1 MTIGN
6 RIGISAIMV
15 LMAIAHSVYA
25 QQWPQR
31 PIRWIS
37 PFAPGGGADMTSRAI
52 AAKLSTSL
60 GHQVLVDNRG
70 GAGGMIGLTSSGR
83 PCSIFFKI
91 STRSSGSGFKS
102 CAWFH

>member
-70 GAGGMIGLTSSGR
+70 GAGGMIGVDMGQNLH
-83 PCSIFFKI
+83 PMAIP
-91 STRSSGSGFKS
+91 S
-102 CAWFH
+102 CWAP